1 MMCDLLC
8 NAVEVHVTIN
18 FAQGELVTLEEK
30 QRLEASNS
38 KASSKA
44 CIDDGLCRPS
54 VAAEN

>member
-1 MMCDLLC
+1 MCDLLC
-8 NAVEVHVTIN
+8 NAVEVNVTIT

-44 CIDDGLCRPS
+44 CIDGLCRPS